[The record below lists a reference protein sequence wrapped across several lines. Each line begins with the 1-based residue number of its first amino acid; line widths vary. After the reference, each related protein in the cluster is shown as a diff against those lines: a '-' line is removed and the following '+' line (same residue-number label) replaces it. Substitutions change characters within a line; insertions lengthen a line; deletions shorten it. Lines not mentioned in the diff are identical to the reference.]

1 MSVRASCTSSRDA
14 STTPTNASTNPA
26 FWTVLGRSPWAKP
39 TATGTT
45 AEVAAIGVTM
55 LIAPTAIAR

>member
-1 MSVRASCTSSRDA
+1 MSVRASCTSSREA

-26 FWTVLGRSPWAKP
+26 SWTLLGRSPCANP
-39 TATGTT
+39 TATGTI

-55 LIAPTAIAR
+55 LIAPTDIAR